1 MRNTSVSIILEAEMS
16 NRSCFWGRYLDAI
29 DAEGVTTSEYA
40 RREGLSLGSLYQ
52 WRQKLKPDS
61 RGQVMQR
68 SAISDRTGFVAV
80 RVTESFSSTGSP
92 WRLSF
97 GDFELSMPAYPD
109 TSWLVSLAEELGR
122 QKP

>member
-1 MRNTSVSIILEAEMS
+1 MS
-16 NRSCFWGRYLDAI
+16 NRSCFWERHLDTI

-40 RREGLSLGSLYQ
+40 RREDLSLGSLYQ
-52 WRQKLKPDS
+52 WRQKLKPYS

-68 SAISDRTGFVAV
+68 SATSDRAGFVAV
-80 RVTESFSSTGSP
+80 RVTESFSSTVFP

-97 GDFELSMPAYPD
+97 GDFELNMPAYPD
-109 TSWLVSLAEELGR
+109 KSWLASLADELGR